1 MSINLRLSI
10 LLFSLFFNF
19 NTSAQS
25 TTYNTELIKPAY
37 LKSGD
42 TIAIVAP
49 AGILKNKEPIEKAIK
64 LVESWG
70 LHVILGKHL
79 FGSNFHFSGT
89 DTERTEDFQ
98 SALDNKTVK
107 AIWCGRGGYGT
118 VRIIDRL
125 DFTKFKTN
133 PKWIIGYSDITVLHS
148 HLHTLGYETL
158 HAMMPVNMKVKKED
172 RLKTVKTF
180 KKALFGKKLNYK
192 IASSPYNKL
201 GIAKGQLVGGNLSIL
216 QSLLGSVSSIDTK
229 GKILF
234 IEDVGEYL
242 YSIDRMIYALKRSGY
257 FKNCDGIIVGG
268 MTNIKDN
275 STPFGQTVE
284 EIVLEATKE
293 FDFPI
298 LFDFPAGHD
307 KDNRAIFLGREI
319 EMKVGKKH
327 AVVKFIKK

>member
-1 MSINLRLSI
+1 
-10 LLFSLFFNF
+10 
-19 NTSAQS
+19 
-25 TTYNTELIKPAY
+25 
-37 LKSGD
+37 
-42 TIAIVAP
+42 
-49 AGILKNKEPIEKAIK
+49 
-64 LVESWG
+64 
-70 LHVILGKHL
+70 
-79 FGSNFHFSGT
+79 
-89 DTERTEDFQ
+89 
-98 SALDNKTVK
+98 
-107 AIWCGRGGYGT
+107 
-118 VRIIDRL
+118 
-125 DFTKFKTN
+125 
-133 PKWIIGYSDITVLHS
+133 
-148 HLHTLGYETL
+148 
-158 HAMMPVNMKVKKED
+158 
-172 RLKTVKTF
+172 
-180 KKALFGKKLNYK
+180 
-192 IASSPYNKL
+192 
-201 GIAKGQLVGGNLSIL
+201 NLSIL